1 MQGSVIVSEAAI
13 LAVAFTFLAME
24 YVKRKHDRKMEREKT
39 RKRLRDLEL
48 SLTELGML
56 MSGGSILCLTVADE
70 RKRKVMLELNPGLV
84 GLAEEEKDS
93 ELENKEHMLLLLLS
107 DIVSNLKVSQD
118 YPAASG

>member
-1 MQGSVIVSEAAI
+1 M
-13 LAVAFTFLAME
+13 AFTFLAME

-56 MSGGSILCLTVADE
+56 MSGGSMLCLIVAD
-70 RKRKVMLELNPGLV
+70 KSKKKVMLELNPGLV
-84 GLAEEEKDS
+84 DLEEEEKDS

-118 YPAASG
+118 YSAASG